1 MPDPNDPRA
10 QEPTWQRLWK
20 MLMGRQALQQAAGT
34 QAPPPMPQQQ
44 DTSMVQRAA
53 EEAGRR
59 NEEEQARLAAQ
70 KVKPYAEGGV
80 IRPPISSNN
89 DRLRRANSE
98 MVENSRLAQQGIG
111 EAWNTDTLADY
122 LSADPAERNSRLQ
135 ESAMRSMREQRLKT
149 LMEKMIEA
157 GNTKQVKPYCGGGIV
172 RPGR

>member
-53 EEAGRR
+53 EDAGRR

-70 KVKPYAEGGV
+70 KVKPY
-80 IRPPISSNN
+80 
-89 DRLRRANSE
+89 
-98 MVENSRLAQQGIG
+98 
-111 EAWNTDTLADY
+111 
-122 LSADPAERNSRLQ
+122 
-135 ESAMRSMREQRLKT
+135 
-149 LMEKMIEA
+149 
-157 GNTKQVKPYCGGGIV
+157 CGGGIV